1 HQPNRR
7 LRLAAEPQTGRREVS
22 ALTDAR
28 KTLAYDFFR
37 ILRAPLK
44 MLLDGVSRREV
55 KQYLVGKQIG
65 ARTAIAVLCRQE
77 MVVLKQRMPGSR

>member
-1 HQPNRR
+1 M
-7 LRLAAEPQTGRREVS
+7 
-22 ALTDAR
+22 AR
-28 KTLAYDFFR
+28 KYNKLSREA
-37 ILRAPLK
+37 LK

-77 MVVLKQRMPGSR
+77 MVVLKQRMLGSCHERCNSDPHPTPEIRSRG

>member
-1 HQPNRR
+1 M
-7 LRLAAEPQTGRREVS
+7 
-22 ALTDAR
+22 AR
-28 KTLAYDFFR
+28 KYNKLSREA
-37 ILRAPLK
+37 LK

-65 ARTAIAVLCRQE
+65 ARITIAVLCRQE

>member
-1 HQPNRR
+1 
-7 LRLAAEPQTGRREVS
+7 REVS

>member
-1 HQPNRR
+1 M
-7 LRLAAEPQTGRREVS
+7 
-22 ALTDAR
+22 AR
-28 KTLAYDFFR
+28 KYKLSREA
-37 ILRAPLK
+37 LK

-77 MVVLKQRMPGSR
+77 MVVLKQRMPAADKAQSVMKGVM

>member
-1 HQPNRR
+1 M
-7 LRLAAEPQTGRREVS
+7 
-22 ALTDAR
+22 AR
-28 KTLAYDFFR
+28 KCNKLSHKA
-37 ILRAPLK
+37 LK

-77 MVVLKQRMPGSR
+77 MVVLK